1 MVDNRM
7 SVHENFRKRVE
18 DFIKEFRERVGIK
31 ISTTEATKLIDE
43 KIKGKGGL
51 KVPTWTPIK
60 NHSPP

>member
-51 KVPTWTPIK
+51 KVPT
-60 NHSPP
+60 